1 MPFWWST
8 SAPRA
13 SDARAQRVRVL
24 VIDESA
30 LMRELLVALLVRDP
44 QIEVVAAVADPRAA
58 FARLKQSQIDVITLD
73 VEMPRLDALAFLETL
88 MRTFPRPVVT
98 MSSLTDHGAETTFRA
113 LELGAVDFVA
123 RPQIDLSTGTLDL
136 AVEIVRKIKGAAVAR
151 LRPQGGGPAAA
162 RPAAPVAWEGL
173 TTRTPKVLAIG
184 TSTGG
189 AEALRL
195 LLGALPHDSPG
206 IVIVHHMPARF
217 TQALAQ
223 RLDSLCALHVSEAK
237 AGDRVQPGRVLI
249 APGDSHM
256 QVVRSGEQF
265 VTRIFSAEPVYD
277 RRPSAD
283 ILFRSCAQY
292 LGANAVGIILTGTG
306 SDGARGLR
314 TMHDAGAQ
322 TIAQDEESSVVFGT
336 PKEAIAL
343 GAVDRVLA
351 LDRIPA
357 AALAAAAAF

>member
-8 SAPRA
+8 PAPRA
-13 SDARAQRVRVL
+13 SDALARRVRVL

-58 FARLKQSQIDVITLD
+58 FARLKQSQVDVITLD
-73 VEMPRLDALAFLETL
+73 VEMPRLDALAFLDTL
-88 MRTFPRPVVT
+88 MRTYPRPVVT
-98 MSSLTDHGAETTFRA
+98 ISALTDHGAATTFRA

-123 RPQIDLSTGTLDL
+123 RPQIDLATGTLDL
-136 AVEIVRKIKGAAVAR
+136 AAEIVRKVKGAAGAR
-151 LRPQGGGPAAA
+151 LRPLGGAAA
-162 RPAAPVAWEGL
+162 AGRPATTVAWEGL
-173 TTRTPKVLAIG
+173 TTRAPKVVAIG
-184 TSTGG
+184 ASTGG
-189 AEALRL
+189 AEALRV

-206 IVIVHHMPARF
+206 IAVVHHMPARF

-237 AGDRVQPGRVLI
+237 AGDRVRPGHVLL

-256 QVVRSGEQF
+256 QVVRSGEHF
-265 VTRIFSAEPVYD
+265 VTRIFSAEPVYGQ
-277 RRPSAD
+277 RPSAD

-292 LGANAVGIILTGTG
+292 LGANAVGIVLTGTG

-314 TMHDAGAQ
+314 AMRDAGAH
-322 TIAQDEESSVVFGT
+322 TIAQDEETCVAFGT

-343 GAVDRVLA
+343 GGVDEVLA
-351 LDRIPA
+351 LEKIPA
-357 AALAAAAAF
+357 AALRATAKF